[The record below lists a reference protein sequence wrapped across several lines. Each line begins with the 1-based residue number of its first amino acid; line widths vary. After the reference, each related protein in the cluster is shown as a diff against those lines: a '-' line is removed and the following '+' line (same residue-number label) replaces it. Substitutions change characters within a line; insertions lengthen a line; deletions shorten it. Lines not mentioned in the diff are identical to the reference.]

1 MPGTA
6 DTLLRRSSSEEL
18 GVLKVGVSVNACE
31 SRNTADKKAALKGMY
46 PQVFTGLGKL
56 KNFQL
61 KLHVDESV
69 TPVAQAMRRIP
80 FSRKQKVVDKLEEL
94 ETLDVIEKVNGP
106 TSWVNPLVAVEKP
119 NGDVRICLD
128 MRQANRAILRE
139 KHPVSTIEETLQEMS
154 GAKVFSKLDLN
165 MAFHQI
171 ELAPESRDITT
182 FAGPNGLY
190 RYKRLLFGVNM
201 ATEKFQHIIWQI
213 LKDCPGTH
221 NIHDAIRVV
230 GTSEEEHDE
239 RLNEVM
245 KKLEESGLTLNFD
258 KCQIGVNS
266 MEYLGNV
273 LTDKG
278 LQVSDDKVEA
288 IVQAPRPKDQSEL
301 RSFLGL
307 VQYCS
312 RFIPSFAI
320 IASPLW
326 DLTKAHAKWKW
337 GTAEENAFQAVKRQL
352 TRAPVMAFFK
362 QGAETRVTTDASPV
376 GIGAVLEQKQD
387 DGQYRPVHY
396 ASRKL
401 TPPESRYSQFERE
414 ALAVKW
420 SCEKFFLYI
429 HGNDF
434 EICTDHKPLITVLGP
449 HSKPPSAR
457 IERWML
463 YMQQFKYSI
472 RHIPGKENAANA
484 LSRLPID
491 SSPDAAIK
499 QTEEYARTIVADA
512 IPAALTPRQVERE
525 SERDPTLQLVRHA
538 ITSGDWS
545 KLQGTTYKA
554 VRDELWI
561 MGQLV
566 MRGNK
571 VVMPEKLW
579 NQTIQLAHE
588 GHQGMVRTKSRLRE
602 KVWWP
607 NLDKQVEK
615 LITACYPC
623 QLVGPRPKPEPIRST
638 PLPQGPW
645 SEVAVDLLEIS
656 KKGHLLV
663 VVDYYSKW
671 PERAFLT
678 KTDAGTV
685 IKCLQS
691 MFYTHGLPE
700 TLRSD
705 NGPPFA
711 SREFEGFLE
720 YLAVDH
726 KKGIPYWPQSDGE
739 VERFNKTL
747 LKIIRIAQLQGK
759 NWKGEVQDFIFQYRS
774 TPHTVTSLSPAELLM
789 GRKLRDSC
797 HRFNLPVIRLL
808 RQSGKFFSE
817 RGMPGES

>member
-1 MPGTA
+1 
-6 DTLLRRSSSEEL
+6 
-18 GVLKVGVSVNACE
+18 
-31 SRNTADKKAALKGMY
+31 
-46 PQVFTGLGKL
+46 
-56 KNFQL
+56 
-61 KLHVDESV
+61 
-69 TPVAQAMRRIP
+69 
-80 FSRKQKVVDKLEEL
+80 
-94 ETLDVIEKVNGP
+94 
-106 TSWVNPLVAVEKP
+106 
-119 NGDVRICLD
+119 
-128 MRQANRAILRE
+128 
-139 KHPVSTIEETLQEMS
+139 MS

-171 ELAPESRDITT
+171 ELAPELRDITT
-182 FAGPNGLY
+182 FAGPNLY

-201 ATEKFQHIIWQI
+201 ATEKFQQIIWQI
-213 LKDCPGTH
+213 FKDCPGTH
-221 NIHDAIRVV
+221 DIHDDIRVV

-245 KKLEESGLTLNFD
+245 KKLEESGLTLNYD
-258 KCQIGVNS
+258 NCQIGVSS

-278 LQVSDDKVEA
+278 LQVSDDKGKA
-288 IVQAPRPKDQSEL
+288 IAQAPRPKDQSEL

-307 VQYCS
+307 VQYCA

-337 GTAEENAFQAVKRQL
+337 GTAEKNAFQAVQRHL
-352 TRAPVMAFFK
+352 TQAPVMAFFK
-362 QGAETRVTTDASPV
+362 QGAETRITTDASPV
-376 GIGAVLEQKQD
+376 GIGAVLEQKQE

-429 HGNDF
+429 HGNNV
-434 EICTDHKPLITVLGP
+434 EICSDHKPLIIVLGP

-472 RHIPGKENAANA
+472 RHIPGRENAADA
-484 LSRLPID
+484 LSRLPVD

-499 QTEEYARTIVADA
+499 QTEEYAHTIVADA
-512 IPAALTPRQVERE
+512 MPAALAPCQVQRE
-525 SERDPTLQLVRHA
+525 SERDPTLHLVRHA

-554 VRDELWI
+554 VRDELWT

-607 NLDKQVEK
+607 NLVKQVEK

-638 PLPQGPW
+638 SLPHGPW
-645 SEVAVDLLEIS
+645 SEIAVDLLEIP

-671 PERAFLT
+671 PEIAFLT

-691 MFYTHGLPE
+691 MFC
-700 TLRSD
+700 LRPS
-705 NGPPFA
+705 
-711 SREFEGFLE
+711 
-720 YLAVDH
+720 
-726 KKGIPYWPQSDGE
+726 E
-739 VERFNKTL
+739 VIMAHRL
-747 LKIIRIAQLQGK
+747 LHENLK
-759 NWKGEVQDFIFQYRS
+759 D
-774 TPHTVTSLSPAELLM
+774 SLS
-789 GRKLRDSC
+789 
-797 HRFNLPVIRLL
+797 I
-808 RQSGKFFSE
+808 
-817 RGMPGES
+817 